1 MGVHGQHRGCT
12 SKEERE
18 RDEQRERG
26 RERERRARETKRL
39 TFETLVPSNS
49 YLLLPFLR
57 YNVVV
62 MENLFYCRDIH
73 SLQCFDLKG
82 KTNRRLGAKR
92 PHAAPAS
99 QGGVGGSKGVL
110 ESGAAAA
117 SRVSSDEE
125 SSKGGEGGGGGAGGE
140 GGEGGEGGQVGKG
153 SAADTA
159 EHGNDASLP
168 LDTTREISQLVGDDG
183 EESDDDQV
191 DVQLD
196 GDLLFVTG
204 GLPVPLSSEAKDELS
219 AAVGNDSL
227 FLSIIEVV
235 DYSIIVGIDSTTNEI
250 VAGKWLV

>member
-1 MGVHGQHRGCT
+1 
-12 SKEERE
+12 
-18 RDEQRERG
+18 
-26 RERERRARETKRL
+26 
-39 TFETLVPSNS
+39 
-49 YLLLPFLR
+49 
-57 YNVVV
+57 

-92 PHAAPAS
+92 PHAAPSS
-99 QGGVGGSKGVL
+99 QGGVGGSKGDS
-110 ESGAAAA
+110 ESGAAAVL
-117 SRVSSDEE
+117 RVSLDEE
-125 SSKGGEGGGGGAGGE
+125 SNKGDESGGGGEGV
-140 GGEGGEGGQVGKG
+140 EGGQVGKG
-153 SAADTA
+153 SAADTTDR
-159 EHGNDASLP
+159 GDDASLP
-168 LDTTREISQLVGDDG
+168 LDTAREIAQLVGDDG

-250 VAGKWLV
+250 VAGKWQV